1 MIKTTKTNVLTMNYN
16 IIEERLERNNK
27 ERRESMAG
35 SRFNPND
42 ADKLMS
48 TKRKELIPPNM
59 VIEMLDL
66 NMKDTVADL
75 GAGNGYFT
83 LPIAKGVKKTVYAVD
98 IEPKMLEMLKVNAVE
113 EQIDNINYVVSDIEN
128 IQLDLVNKALIT
140 FVIHEV
146 PNLDKALCE
155 IKRILKPGG
164 QLLLLEWEAVETEM
178 GPPLHERI
186 PSQKLGELL
195 RGNGFDIEVTH
206 LNPAIYAIEAKTV

>member
-1 MIKTTKTNVLTMNYN
+1 
-16 IIEERLERNNK
+16 
-27 ERRESMAG
+27 
-35 SRFNPND
+35 
-42 ADKLMS
+42 MS